1 MTKEDEVV
9 WKHFSIKRN
18 DVLPFSGWKGS
29 RNTLPLIYKEL
40 GYMKGVEVGSRK
52 GHYAVEMCKAHPE
65 MTLYCVD
72 PWRAFSRNPTEKI
85 EEHYEEA
92 KRNLAP
98 YNAILVR
105 KTSMEALADFENE
118 SLDFVYIDAL
128 HSFNGVMTDILG
140 WQRKVRIGG
149 IVGGHDYFKFY
160 QAGIITAVNAFTVGN
175 NITPWY
181 VTRQDRDPSW
191 FYVKHHRCYDEEWI

>member
-9 WKHFSIKRN
+9 WKHFHIKRN
-18 DVLPFSGWKGS
+18 DVLPFSGWAGG
-29 RNTLPLIYKEL
+29 RGTLPLIYKEL
-40 GYMKGVEVGSRK
+40 GYKVGAEIGTRKGV
-52 GHYAVEMCKAHPE
+52 YAEEMCKAHPE
-65 MTLYCVD
+65 LKLYCVD
-72 PWRAFSRNPTEKI
+72 PWRAFSRNPQEKMDGQ
-85 EEHYEEA
+85 YEEA
-92 KRNLAP
+92 KQRLSP

-105 KTSMEALADFENE
+105 KTSMEALSVFENE

-128 HSFNGVMTDILG
+128 HSFNGVMTDILF

-160 QAGIITAVNAFTVGN
+160 QAGIIPAVNAFTIGN
-175 NITPWY
+175 NINPWY

-191 FYVKHHRCYDEEWI
+191 FYVKQHRCYDDEWI